1 MIHAGR
7 CDIWSA
13 WKNHHALQFPMGYYC
28 AAEVTGPEAIM
39 TMIPELMVHRI
50 AEVAGVEAIVS
61 TIPEPT
67 ERRTYGM
74 CGVIHF
80 CIAVP
85 SLR

>member
-1 MIHAGR
+1 
-7 CDIWSA
+7 
-13 WKNHHALQFPMGYYC
+13 
-28 AAEVTGPEAIM
+28 
-39 TMIPELMVHRI
+39 MVHRI
-50 AEVAGVEAIVS
+50 AEVTGVEAIVS

-80 CIAVP
+80 CTAVP